1 MVYLITFCCYGSRVP
16 GEPNVVHRHDNHFG
30 SPIMPEDPAL
40 AAAARRTLAN
50 APYLM
55 GALER
60 QAVLDA
66 IIEVCRYR
74 SWPLLAAH
82 VRTTHVHVVV
92 RTDCPPERAMN
103 AFKSYA
109 SRALNRE
116 DQEATGVRRWARH
129 GSCLLYTSPSPR
141 DS

>member
-1 MVYLITFCCYGSRVP
+1 
-16 GEPNVVHRHDNHFG
+16 
-30 SPIMPEDPAL
+30 MPEDPAL

-129 GSCLLYTSPSPR
+129 GSTVYLWTEDSVTRALRYLIDRQGEPLALHVAEDPRSVPSLTVGVP
-141 DS
+141 